1 MLWYPTFVGGDL
13 DIMSLTKD
21 GYRPRL
27 IDTKVARCLRIFG
40 AVLIEGPKWCGKT
53 WTSLN
58 HANSVTYLTDN
69 SARNLAEVDPKYI
82 FKKERPQLIDE
93 WQVVPQIWDS
103 VRHECDNDKKK
114 GKFILTGS
122 TTLKKKHNEPKVYHT
137 GTGRIA
143 PLRMYPMSLY
153 ESGDSTGE
161 ASISEMRD
169 GQVKEGYVRKV
180 ELDELAK
187 LLIRGGWPENIDI
200 DDEDIGVIP
209 ESYIEAIVTKDM
221 HERQTRKRSPQKMR
235 MLLKA
240 LARNESSIA
249 GDQTLVKDIE
259 EYETSEDLI
268 ESRATVA
275 DYMGVLDSLYL
286 ISNQEAYSIHYRSST
301 RIGKSA
307 KRHLVDPSLSCACLQ
322 LTIKKLLN
330 DHETFGL
337 MFEALVE
344 RDLRIYADYLEG
356 HLYHFRDNSSG
367 DEVDAIV
374 EFKDGDYAAFEIKL
388 SDGSIQDGIE
398 SLSRFYENVEK
409 KPVYMCVIIGH
420 LESVMKDPETGIYI
434 VPFTSLK
441 P

>member
-1 MLWYPTFVGGDL
+1 
-13 DIMSLTKD
+13 MSLTKE

-40 AVLIEGPKWCGKT
+40 AVSIEGPKWCGKT

-58 HANSVTYLTDN
+58 HANSVTYLTDI

-82 FKKERPQLIDE
+82 FTKERPQLIDE

-103 VRHECDNDKKK
+103 VRHECDSDRQK

-122 TTLKKKHNEPKVYHT
+122 TSLEKKYKETKVYHT

-161 ASISEMRD
+161 ASISGMRD
-169 GQVKEGYVRKV
+169 DDVKEGYVKKV

-187 LLIRGGWPENIDI
+187 LLIRGGWPENIDM

-221 HERQTRKRSPQKMR
+221 HERQPKKRSPQKMR
-235 MLLKA
+235 MLLRA
-240 LARNESSIA
+240 LARHEASRA

-259 EYETSEDLI
+259 EYETSDELI
-268 ESRATVA
+268 ESRATIA
-275 DYMGVLDSLYL
+275 DYTSVLDSLYL
-286 ISNQEAYSIHYRSST
+286 ISNQEAYSVHYRSST
-301 RIGKSA
+301 RIGKTA

-322 LTIKKLLN
+322 LTTEKLMN
-330 DHETFGL
+330 DHATFGL
-337 MFEALVE
+337 MFEAMVE

-356 HLYHFRDNSSG
+356 HLYHFRDNISG

-374 EFKDGDYAAFEIKL
+374 EFKDGEYAAFEIKL
-388 SDGSIQDGIE
+388 SDGSIQDGIK

-409 KPVYMCVIIGH
+409 KPSYMCVIIGH
-420 LESVMKDPETGIYI
+420 LESVMRDPETGIYI

>member
-1 MLWYPTFVGGDL
+1 
-13 DIMSLTKD
+13 MSMTKE
-21 GYRPRL
+21 GYKARL
-27 IDTKVARCLRIFG
+27 IDKKVARYLKIFG
-40 AVLIEGPKWCGKT
+40 AVSIEGPKWCGKT

-93 WQVVPQIWDS
+93 WQVVPQIWDA
-103 VRHECDNDKKK
+103 VRHECDSDSGK

-122 TTLKKKHNEPKVYHT
+122 TSLEKKRGEKKVYHT

-143 PLRMYPMSLY
+143 PLRMHPMSLY

-161 ASISEMRD
+161 ASLLGMRT
-169 GQVKEGYVRKV
+169 GEVKEGYVRKV
-180 ELDELAK
+180 ELYEIAR
-187 LLIRGGWPENIDI
+187 LLVRGGWPENIDM
-200 DDEDIGVIP
+200 DEDDIGIIP
-209 ESYIEAIVTKDM
+209 ESYIEAVVTKDM

-235 MLLKA
+235 MLLRA
-240 LARNESSIA
+240 LARHEASLA

-259 EYETSEDLI
+259 EYETGDELI

-275 DYMGVLDSLYL
+275 DYTSVLDSLYL
-286 ISNQEAYSIHYRSST
+286 IANQEAYSVHYRSST
-301 RIGKSA
+301 RIGKSS

-322 LTIKKLLN
+322 LTPEKLMN
-330 DHETFGL
+330 DHATFGL

-344 RDLRIYADYLEG
+344 RDLRIYADCHEG
-356 HLYHFRDNSSG
+356 HLYHFRDNASG

-374 EFKDGDYAAFEIKL
+374 EFKDGEYAAFEIKL
-388 SDGSIQDGIE
+388 SDGSIQDGIK
-398 SLSRFYENVEK
+398 SLSKFYENVEK
-409 KPVYMCVIIGH
+409 KPAYMCIIIGH

>member
-1 MLWYPTFVGGDL
+1 
-13 DIMSLTKD
+13 MSLTKE

-40 AVLIEGPKWCGKT
+40 AVSIEGPKWCGKT

-58 HANSVTYLTDN
+58 HANSVTYLTDI

-82 FKKERPQLIDE
+82 FTKERPQLIDE

-103 VRHECDNDKKK
+103 VRHECDSDRQK

-122 TTLKKKHNEPKVYHT
+122 TSLGKKYKETKVYHT

-161 ASISEMRD
+161 ASISGMRD
-169 GQVKEGYVRKV
+169 DDVKEGYVKKV

-187 LLIRGGWPENIDI
+187 LLIRGGWPENIDM

-221 HERQTRKRSPQKMR
+221 HERQPKKRSPQKMR
-235 MLLKA
+235 MLLRA
-240 LARNESSIA
+240 LARHEASLA

-259 EYETSEDLI
+259 EYETSDELI
-268 ESRATVA
+268 ESRATIA
-275 DYMGVLDSLYL
+275 DYTSVLDSLYL
-286 ISNQEAYSIHYRSST
+286 ISNQEAYSVHYRSST
-301 RIGKSA
+301 RIGKTA

-322 LTIKKLLN
+322 LTTEKLMN
-330 DHETFGL
+330 DHATFGL
-337 MFEALVE
+337 MFEAMVE

-356 HLYHFRDNSSG
+356 HLYHFRDNISG

-374 EFKDGDYAAFEIKL
+374 EFKDGEYAAFEIKL
-388 SDGSIQDGIE
+388 SDGSIQDGIK

-409 KPVYMCVIIGH
+409 KPSYMCVIIGH
-420 LESVMKDPETGIYI
+420 LESVMRDPETGIYI